1 MTEMDFGDLPDDDP
15 DLLEN
20 TALPKQF
27 ISRLRRAFYTRL
39 SDFDNMD
46 DIQMLREPGI
56 SWRII
61 KAVRSERAR
70 IDAK

>member
-1 MTEMDFGDLPDDDP
+1 MTEMDFSDLPDDDP

-27 ISRLRRAFYTRL
+27 VLRLRNAFFTRL
-39 SDFDNMD
+39 SDFDDID

-56 SWRII
+56 NWRII
-61 KAVRSERAR
+61 KAIRAERDR
-70 IDAK
+70 RDAK

>member
-27 ISRLRRAFYTRL
+27 ISRLRSAFYTRL

-46 DIQMLREPGI
+46 DIQMPREPGI
-56 SWRII
+56 NCRII